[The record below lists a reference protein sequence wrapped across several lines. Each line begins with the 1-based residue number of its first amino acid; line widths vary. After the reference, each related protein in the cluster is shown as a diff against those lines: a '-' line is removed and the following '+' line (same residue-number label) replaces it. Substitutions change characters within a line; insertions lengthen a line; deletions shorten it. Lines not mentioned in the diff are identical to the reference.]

1 MNFPAANFRSF
12 WRELEAPT
20 EVCCVF
26 CLLGR
31 WVSIL
36 QCCCRTLYLTLAL
49 EKKKQNNHV
58 HCTLYNRFSLF
69 FACPALHCVYTI
81 SNPVLL
87 WMLRRRNA
95 FLQVAGIS
103 GPSQQHACH
112 TIQTL
117 SQTRESGLVLVHLD
131 LC

>member
-1 MNFPAANFRSF
+1 MNFQAANFRSF
-12 WRELEAPT
+12 WREREAPT

-31 WVSIL
+31 WISIL
-36 QCCCRTLYLTLAL
+36 PCCCRTLYLTLAL
-49 EKKKQNNHV
+49 EKKKQPFTTGS
-58 HCTLYNRFSLF
+58 HCSLSVR
-69 FACPALHCVYTI
+69 HYIVYTI

>member
-1 MNFPAANFRSF
+1 MNFQAANFRSF
-12 WRELEAPT
+12 WREREAPT
-20 EVCCVF
+20 EVCSVF

-31 WVSIL
+31 WISIL
-36 QCCCRTLYLTLAL
+36 QCCCRTLYLTIAL
-49 EKKKQNNHV
+49 YWRRKNK
-58 HCTLYNRFSLF
+58 TTMYNRFSLF
-69 FACPALHCVYTI
+69 FVCPALRCVYTI

-87 WMLRRRNA
+87 WMLCRRNA

-117 SQTRESGLVLVHLD
+117 SQTRESGLVLVHMD
-131 LC
+131 LCQ

>member
-12 WRELEAPT
+12 WREREAPT
-20 EVCCVF
+20 EVCGVF

-49 EKKKQNNHV
+49 EKKKQPCTTGSHCSLSAR
-58 HCTLYNRFSLF
+58 HCT
-69 FACPALHCVYTI
+69 VYTI